1 MLRFARLLRFVTLVP
16 SLGAAFGALL
26 MFWLG
31 GAKLAG
37 GMSFV
42 FLPKEKGAQS
52 VIIAVMEATDA
63 FLFGLVLIVFA
74 FGITFSFAFDLP
86 HAVREKLPPW
96 MRGEGISELKNTL
109 IQIIIVYL
117 IVDFA
122 TDVAEFET
130 HVSWDMLVKP
140 VSIVLIAGAL
150 PLLRNT
156 RPQDHPRAEV
166 GSARASGPNQQ

>member
-1 MLRFARLLRFVTLVP
+1 MP
-16 SLGAAFGALL
+16 
-26 MFWLG
+26 
-31 GAKLAG
+31 
-37 GMSFV
+37 
-42 FLPKEKGAQS
+42 
-52 VIIAVMEATDA
+52 
-63 FLFGLVLIVFA
+63 
-74 FGITFSFAFDLP
+74 IT
-86 HAVREKLPPW
+86 
-96 MRGEGISELKNTL
+96 GEGISELKNTL

-156 RPQDHPRAEV
+156 RSEDHPRAEV
-166 GSARASGPNQQ
+166 GSARASGAAQPREEVAVPQPAAKQGRQPDEQFIPRRVAQAVVDPFEVIKIQKQQRSVHAIASRFGKVPPHLRLETVSGEEASERILVREACELRLEALTL